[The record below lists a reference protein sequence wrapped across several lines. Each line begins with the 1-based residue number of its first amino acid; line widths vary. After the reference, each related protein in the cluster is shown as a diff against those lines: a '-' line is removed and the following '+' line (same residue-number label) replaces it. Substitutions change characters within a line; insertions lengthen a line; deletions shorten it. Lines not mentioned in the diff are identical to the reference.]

1 MNFRRGRTSDVPEI
15 NLIPFIDVLLVIII
29 FLMLTTTYA
38 KFSGLEINLPTADAS
53 KQNEQPNEVSVSVT
67 QSGQVLVNKA
77 PLAAVSVQA
86 ISDALRRAAGEA
98 KDPVI
103 VINADAK
110 ATHQSVVDIMQAAQA
125 AGYPR
130 ISFATAIA
138 PLMAA
143 GGIAGSLSRR
153 WYERRLTPSP
163 VATAAPFVALRRA
176 CRAAARVVPLRG
188 AAGTAPAGAG
198 DRRRQSY
205 CGWQRQDAAGAVVG
219 RASARSRLATGHHQS
234 RPWWQRRGRARGRR
248 GHATF
253 PGWR

>member
-67 QSGQVLVNKA
+67 QSGQVLVNKT
-77 PLAAVSVQA
+77 PLAAVSVEA

-130 ISFATAIA
+130 ISFATQ
-138 PLMAA
+138 
-143 GGIAGSLSRR
+143 
-153 WYERRLTPSP
+153 SP
-163 VATAAPFVALRRA
+163 R
-176 CRAAARVVPLRG
+176 
-188 AAGTAPAGAG
+188 
-198 DRRRQSY
+198 
-205 CGWQRQDAAGAVVG
+205 
-219 RASARSRLATGHHQS
+219 
-234 RPWWQRRGRARGRR
+234 
-248 GHATF
+248 
-253 PGWR
+253 